1 MTTVTQLA
9 NFRLKVFRTVAEYLS
24 FRRAGEELYLTQPAV
39 TLQIKALEEQLG
51 VPLFDRTG
59 RQIVLTQAGSVLL
72 GYVRRI
78 DSLLAGAEQEIAA
91 LRGRV
96 AGELRL
102 GVSTTIAQYVL
113 PRMLGEFH
121 RGNPQVRL
129 AVQSGNTEEIVSA
142 LRDKRIA
149 LGLIEGPA
157 RRANVRE
164 EPFLEDELVLVVPAS
179 HEWAASGTIHVAE
192 LAGAPLLMREQGSGS
207 RRVIEQS
214 LEKAGLKRKSLRI
227 ALELDSTE
235 AIKSAVEAGLGV
247 GFASRWATYKEA
259 GMGTLR
265 EVEIVG
271 LRVLR
276 KFTLVYP
283 SGPPPDG
290 AAGAFRRFALER
302 RKMLLPE
309 GLERTAAMKK
319 RRARHK
325 PV

>member
-1 MTTVTQLA
+1 MAAVAQLA
-9 NFRLKVFRTVAEYLS
+9 NFRLKVFRTVAENLN

-39 TLQIKALEEQLG
+39 TLQIKALEEELG

-59 RQIVLTQAGSVLL
+59 RQIALTAAGSVLL
-72 GYVRRI
+72 EYVRQI
-78 DSLLAGAEQEIAA
+78 DGLLAAAEQKIAA
-91 LRGRV
+91 LRGSV
-96 AGELRL
+96 AGELRI

-129 AVQSGNTEEIVSA
+129 VVKSGNTEEIVNA
-142 LRDKRIA
+142 LREKRIA

-157 RRANVRE
+157 RRGNVRE

-179 HEWAASGTIHVAE
+179 HEWAESGLIRKAQ
-192 LAGAPLLMREQGSGS
+192 LADAPLLMREQGSGS
-207 RRVIEQS
+207 RRVIEQA
-214 LEKAGLKRKSLRI
+214 LEKAGMKLKSLKI

-259 GMGTLR
+259 ELRTLR
-265 EVEIVG
+265 EVGIVG

-283 SGPPPDG
+283 AGPQPDG

-302 RKMLLPE
+302 RNMLLPE
-309 GLERTAAMKK
+309 VAKSSAGRK
-319 RRARHK
+319 
-325 PV
+325 